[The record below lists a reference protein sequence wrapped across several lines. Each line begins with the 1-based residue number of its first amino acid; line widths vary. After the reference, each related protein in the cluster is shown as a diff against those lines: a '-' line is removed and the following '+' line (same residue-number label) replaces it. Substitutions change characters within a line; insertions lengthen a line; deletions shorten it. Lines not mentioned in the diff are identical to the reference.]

1 MGTGRAIE
9 EGDQEPISFEGES
22 IEAVDK
28 YQHLESLIVTT
39 GKVDSND
46 SRRLTQASKLLVH

>member
-1 MGTGRAIE
+1 MATGRAVE
-9 EGDQEPISFEGES
+9 EGDQEPISLEGGS

-39 GKVDSND
+39 GKVDSDD
-46 SRRLTQASKLLVH
+46 SRRLAQASKAFSA